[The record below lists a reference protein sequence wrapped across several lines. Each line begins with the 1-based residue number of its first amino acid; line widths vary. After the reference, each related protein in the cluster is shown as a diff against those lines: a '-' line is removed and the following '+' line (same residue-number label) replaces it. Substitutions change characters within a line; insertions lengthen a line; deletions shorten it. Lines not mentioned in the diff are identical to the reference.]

1 MIALYYEVL
10 FSISFLLTVIYVM
23 IWRKHFDLNIT
34 VIFILVPIVN
44 LGYYLYANSADKY
57 AAMNA
62 YKIIYIGSCF
72 LPFFVTMCVL
82 NLCEIEVP
90 RPIRFFAFLINT
102 TLYIFVLT
110 VGKTPYFLKSIA
122 VYHNVFGTEI
132 KKEYGPVHT
141 AFYVVVILY
150 VIIEIVAIIY
160 SGIRKNQISNTILR
174 RLFIPVAVTL
184 IGYIGNKALGTKVEV
199 VPFTYVFA
207 QVMYIIIARR
217 MSLYKV
223 SDMVVDS
230 MVQTGET
237 GFISVD
243 FQHHYLGSNETAKE
257 ILPGLR
263 DLDIDQDITKVPWM
277 ENTVGHWIHHFEKDQ
292 TRKHLYVKKDKIE
305 KVYKTGTDK
314 LDSVS
319 GIEESDFTY
328 IVKTQYLYEGS
339 KKIGYQI
346 FLNDDTQNQKYV
358 ALLDRYK
365 TELEAEVEK
374 KTQHI
379 VEMHDNLIM
388 SMATMV
394 ESRDN
399 STGGHIKRTSECV
412 RILIGE
418 MKADSDSPFADRLT
432 DEFCADIIKAA
443 PMHDLGKVAVDDNI
457 LRKPGRFTDE
467 EFEVMKTHAAEGAR
481 IVHEILKDTDDESF
495 KIVAE
500 NVAHYHHERMD
511 GSGYPE
517 HLKGDKIPLEARI
530 MAIADVYD
538 ALVSKRV
545 YKDSISFEKADAIM
559 LESMGMH
566 FDKRLEKYYISARPK
581 LEAYYSSL
589 PDQSILL
596 GKEDKE
602 TN

>member
-1 MIALYYEVL
+1 MVALYYEVI
-10 FSISFLLTVIYVM
+10 FGISFLLTVIYVM
-23 IWRKHFDLNIT
+23 IWQKHFDLNIT

-90 RPIRFFAFLINT
+90 RPLRFFAFLINT
-102 TLYIFVLT
+102 TLYVFVLT
-110 VGKTPYFLKSIA
+110 VGKAPYFLKSLT
-122 VYHNVFGTEI
+122 VHHNVFGTEI

-141 AFYVVVILY
+141 AFLVVIIFY
-150 VIIEIVAIIY
+150 VAIEIVAIVY
-160 SGIRKNQISNTILR
+160 SGIRKSQISNTILR
-174 RLFIPVAVTL
+174 RLFFPVIVTL
-184 IGYIGNKALGTKVEV
+184 FGYLGNKLIGTKIEV

-207 QVMYIIIARR
+207 QIMYISITRR

-243 FQHHYLGSNETAKE
+243 FDHHYLGSNETARE
-257 ILPGLR
+257 ILPGLV
-263 DLDIDQDITKVPWM
+263 DLSIDQDITRVPWM
-277 ENTVGHWIHHFEKDQ
+277 ENTVGHWIHHFEEDETK
-292 TRKHLYVKKDKIE
+292 THLYVKKDKIE
-305 KVYKTGTDK
+305 KVYKTGQEK
-314 LDSVS
+314 LDNVS
-319 GIEESDFTY
+319 GVEESDYTY
-328 IVKTQYLYEGS
+328 IVRTQYLYEGNR
-339 KKIGYQI
+339 KIGYQI
-346 FLNDDTQNQKYV
+346 FLTDDTKNQKYV
-358 ALLDRYK
+358 ALLDKYK
-365 TELEAEVEK
+365 TELEAEVK
-374 KTQHI
+374 QKTQHI
-379 VEMHDNLIM
+379 VEMHDNLIL

-412 RILIGE
+412 RIIIGE
-418 MKADSDSPFADRLT
+418 MRADAESPFADRLT
-432 DEFCADIIKAA
+432 DEFCEDIIKAA
-443 PMHDLGKVAVDDNI
+443 PMHDLGKVAVDDKI

-467 EFEVMKTHAAEGAR
+467 EYEIMKTHAAEGAR
-481 IVHEILKDTDDESF
+481 IVHEILKDTDNESF

-517 HLKGDKIPLEARI
+517 HLEGDKIPLEARI

-545 YKDSISFEKADAIM
+545 YKESMSFEQADKIM
-559 LESMGMH
+559 MESMGKH
-566 FDKRLEKYYISARPK
+566 FDKQLEKYYISARPK
-581 LEAYYSSL
+581 LEAYYTSL
-589 PDQSILL
+589 GEQ
-596 GKEDKE
+596 
-602 TN
+602 TNAE

>member
-1 MIALYYEVL
+1 MVALYYEAI
-10 FSISFLLTVIYVM
+10 FGISFLLTVIYVM

-90 RPIRFFAFLINT
+90 RPLRFFAFLINT
-102 TLYIFVLT
+102 TLYVFVLT
-110 VGKTPYFLKSIA
+110 VGKTPYFLKSLT
-122 VYHNVFGTEI
+122 VHHNVFGTEI

-141 AFYVVVILY
+141 AFLVVIILY
-150 VIIEIVAIIY
+150 VAIEIVAIVY
-160 SGIRKNQISNTILR
+160 SSIRKSQISNTILR
-174 RLFIPVAVTL
+174 RLFFPVIVTL
-184 IGYIGNKALGTKVEV
+184 LGYLGNKLIGTKIEV
-199 VPFTYVFA
+199 VPFTYIFA
-207 QVMYIIIARR
+207 QIMYISIARR

-237 GFISVD
+237 GFISID
-243 FQHHYLGSNETAKE
+243 FDHHYLGSNETARE
-257 ILPGLR
+257 ILPGLV
-263 DLDIDQDITKVPWM
+263 DLSIDQDITRVPWM
-277 ENTVGHWIHHFEKDQ
+277 ENTVGHWIHHFEEDETK
-292 TRKHLYVKKDKIE
+292 THLYVKKDKIE
-305 KVYKTGTDK
+305 KVYKTGQEK
-314 LDSVS
+314 LDDVS
-319 GIEESDFTY
+319 GVEESDYTY
-328 IVKTQYLYEGS
+328 IVRTQYLYEGNR
-339 KKIGYQI
+339 KIGYQI
-346 FLNDDTQNQKYV
+346 FLTDDTKNQKYV
-358 ALLDRYK
+358 ALLDKYK
-365 TELEAEVEK
+365 TELEAEVK
-374 KTQHI
+374 QKTQHI
-379 VEMHDNLIM
+379 VEMHDNLIL

-412 RILIGE
+412 RIIIGE
-418 MKADSDSPFADRLT
+418 MRADAESPFADRLT
-432 DEFCADIIKAA
+432 DEFCEDIIKAA
-443 PMHDLGKVAVDDNI
+443 PMHDLGKVAVDDKI

-467 EFEVMKTHAAEGAR
+467 EYEIMKTHAAEGTR
-481 IVHEILKDTDDESF
+481 IVHEILKDTDNESF

-517 HLKGDKIPLEARI
+517 HLEGDKIPLEARI

-545 YKDSISFEKADAIM
+545 YKESMSFEQADKIM
-559 LESMGMH
+559 MESMGKH
-566 FDKRLEKYYISARPK
+566 FDKQLEKYYISARPK
-581 LEAYYSSL
+581 LEAYYTSL
-589 PDQSILL
+589 GEQS
-596 GKEDKE
+596 GTEK
-602 TN
+602 

>member
-1 MIALYYEVL
+1 MVALYYEVI
-10 FSISFLLTVIYVM
+10 FGISFLLTVIYVM

-90 RPIRFFAFLINT
+90 RPLRFFAFLINT
-102 TLYIFVLT
+102 TLYVFVLT
-110 VGKTPYFLKSIA
+110 VGKTPYFLKSLT

-141 AFYVVVILY
+141 AFLVVIILY
-150 VIIEIVAIIY
+150 VAIEIVAIVY
-160 SGIRKNQISNTILR
+160 SSIRKSQISNTILR
-174 RLFIPVAVTL
+174 RLFFPVIVTL
-184 IGYIGNKALGTKVEV
+184 LGYLGNKLIGTKIEV
-199 VPFTYVFA
+199 VPFTYIFA
-207 QVMYIIIARR
+207 QIMYISIARR

-237 GFISVD
+237 GFISID
-243 FQHHYLGSNETAKE
+243 FDHHYLGSNETARE
-257 ILPGLR
+257 ILPGLV
-263 DLDIDQDITKVPWM
+263 DLSIDQDITRVPWM
-277 ENTVGHWIHHFEKDQ
+277 ENTVGHWIHHFEEDETK
-292 TRKHLYVKKDKIE
+292 THLYVKKDKIE
-305 KVYKTGTDK
+305 KVYKTGQEK
-314 LDSVS
+314 LDNIS
-319 GIEESDFTY
+319 GVEESDYTY
-328 IVKTQYLYEGS
+328 IVRTQYLYEGNRR
-339 KKIGYQI
+339 IGYQI
-346 FLNDDTQNQKYV
+346 FLTDDTKNQKYV
-358 ALLDRYK
+358 ALLDKYK
-365 TELEAEVEK
+365 TELEAEVK
-374 KTQHI
+374 QKTQHI
-379 VEMHDNLIM
+379 VEMHDNLIL

-399 STGGHIKRTSECV
+399 STGGHIRRTSECV
-412 RILIGE
+412 RIIIGE
-418 MKADSDSPFADRLT
+418 MRADAESPFADRLT
-432 DEFCADIIKAA
+432 DEFCEDIIKAA
-443 PMHDLGKVAVDDNI
+443 PMHDLGKVAVDDKI

-467 EFEVMKTHAAEGAR
+467 EYEIMKTHAAEGAR
-481 IVHEILKDTDDESF
+481 IVHEILKDTDNESF

-517 HLKGDKIPLEARI
+517 HLEGDKIPLEARI

-545 YKDSISFEKADAIM
+545 YKESMSFEQADKIM
-559 LESMGMH
+559 MESMGKH
-566 FDKRLEKYYISARPK
+566 FDKQLEKYYISARPK
-581 LEAYYSSL
+581 LEAYYTSL
-589 PDQSILL
+589 GEQTSA
-596 GKEDKE
+596 KEA

>member
-1 MIALYYEVL
+1 MVALYYEVI
-10 FSISFLLTVIYVM
+10 FGISFLLTVIYVM
-23 IWRKHFDLNIT
+23 IWRKHFDLNLT

-90 RPIRFFAFLINT
+90 RPLRFFAFLINT
-102 TLYIFVLT
+102 TLYVFVLT
-110 VGKTPYFLKSIA
+110 VGKKPYFLKSLT
-122 VYHNVFGTEI
+122 VHHNVFGTEV

-141 AFYVVVILY
+141 AFLVVIIFY
-150 VIIEIVAIIY
+150 VAIEIVAIVY
-160 SGIRKNQISNTILR
+160 SGIRKSQISNTILR
-174 RLFIPVAVTL
+174 RLFFPVIVTL
-184 IGYIGNKALGTKVEV
+184 FGYLGNKLIGTKIEV

-207 QVMYIIIARR
+207 QIMYISIARR

-237 GFISVD
+237 GFISID
-243 FQHHYLGSNETAKE
+243 FDHHYLGSNETARE
-257 ILPGLR
+257 ILPGLV
-263 DLDIDQDITKVPWM
+263 DLSIDQDITRVPWM
-277 ENTVGHWIHHFEKDQ
+277 ENTVGHWIHHFEEDETKS
-292 TRKHLYVKKDKIE
+292 HLYVKKDKIE
-305 KVYKTGTDK
+305 KVYKTGKEK
-314 LDSVS
+314 LDNVS
-319 GIEESDFTY
+319 GVEESDYTY
-328 IVKTQYLYEGS
+328 IVRTQYLYEGNR
-339 KKIGYQI
+339 KIGYQI
-346 FLNDDTQNQKYV
+346 FLTDDTKNQKYV
-358 ALLDRYK
+358 ALLDKYK
-365 TELEAEVEK
+365 TELEAEVK
-374 KTQHI
+374 QKTQHI
-379 VEMHDNLIM
+379 VEMHDNLIL

-412 RILIGE
+412 RIIIGE
-418 MKADSDSPFADRLT
+418 MRADAESPFADRLT
-432 DEFCADIIKAA
+432 DEFCEDIIKAA
-443 PMHDLGKVAVDDNI
+443 PMHDLGKVAVDDKI

-467 EFEVMKTHAAEGAR
+467 EYEIMKTHAAEGAR
-481 IVHEILKDTDDESF
+481 IVHEILKDTDNESF

-517 HLKGDKIPLEARI
+517 HLEGDKIPLEARI

-545 YKDSISFEKADAIM
+545 YKESMSFEQADKIM
-559 LESMGMH
+559 MESMGKH
-566 FDKRLEKYYISARPK
+566 FDKQLEKYYISARPK
-581 LEAYYSSL
+581 LEAYYTSL
-589 PDQSILL
+589 GEQ
-596 GKEDKE
+596 
-602 TN
+602 TNAE

>member
-1 MIALYYEVL
+1 MVALYYEVI
-10 FSISFLLTVIYVM
+10 FGISFLLTVIYVM
-23 IWRKHFDLNIT
+23 IWQKHFDLNLT

-90 RPIRFFAFLINT
+90 RPLRFFAFLINT
-102 TLYIFVLT
+102 TLYLFVLT
-110 VGKTPYFLKSIA
+110 VGKTPYFLKSLT
-122 VYHNVFGTEI
+122 VHHNVFGTEV

-141 AFYVVVILY
+141 AFLVVIILY
-150 VIIEIVAIIY
+150 VAIEIVAIVY
-160 SGIRKNQISNTILR
+160 SGIRKSQISNTILR
-174 RLFIPVAVTL
+174 RLFFPVIVTL
-184 IGYIGNKALGTKVEV
+184 FGYLGNKLIGTKIEV

-207 QVMYIIIARR
+207 QIMYISIARR

-237 GFISVD
+237 GFISID
-243 FQHHYLGSNETAKE
+243 FDHHYLGSNETARE
-257 ILPGLR
+257 ILPGLV
-263 DLDIDQDITKVPWM
+263 DLSIDQDITRVPWM
-277 ENTVGHWIHHFEKDQ
+277 ENTVGHWIHHFEEDETKS
-292 TRKHLYVKKDKIE
+292 HLYVKKDKIE
-305 KVYKTGTDK
+305 KVYKTGKEK
-314 LDSVS
+314 LDNVS
-319 GIEESDFTY
+319 GVEESDYTY
-328 IVKTQYLYEGS
+328 IVRTQYLYEGNR
-339 KKIGYQI
+339 KIGYQI
-346 FLNDDTQNQKYV
+346 FLTDDTKNQKYV
-358 ALLDRYK
+358 ALLDKYK
-365 TELEAEVEK
+365 TELEAEVK
-374 KTQHI
+374 QKTQHI
-379 VEMHDNLIM
+379 VEMHDNLIL

-412 RILIGE
+412 RIIIGE
-418 MKADSDSPFADRLT
+418 MRADAEAPFADRLT
-432 DEFCADIIKAA
+432 DEFCEDIIKAA
-443 PMHDLGKVAVDDNI
+443 PMHDLGKVAVDDKI

-467 EFEVMKTHAAEGAR
+467 EYEIMKTHAAEGAR
-481 IVHEILKDTDDESF
+481 IVHEILKDTDNESF

-517 HLKGDKIPLEARI
+517 HLEGDKIPLEARI

-545 YKDSISFEKADAIM
+545 YKESMSFEQADKIM
-559 LESMGMH
+559 MESMGKH
-566 FDKRLEKYYISARPK
+566 FDKQLEKYYISARPK
-581 LEAYYSSL
+581 LEAYYTSL
-589 PDQSILL
+589 GEQ
-596 GKEDKE
+596 
-602 TN
+602 TNAE

>member
-1 MIALYYEVL
+1 MVALYYEVI
-10 FSISFLLTVIYVM
+10 FGISFLLTVIYVM
-23 IWRKHFDLNIT
+23 IWRKHFDLNLT

-72 LPFFVTMCVL
+72 LPFFVTMSVL

-90 RPIRFFAFLINT
+90 RPLRFFAFLINT
-102 TLYIFVLT
+102 TLYVFVLT
-110 VGKTPYFLKSIA
+110 VGKTPYFLKSLT
-122 VYHNVFGTEI
+122 VHHNVFGTDV

-141 AFYVVVILY
+141 AFLVVIILY
-150 VIIEIVAIIY
+150 VAIEIVAIVY
-160 SGIRKNQISNTILR
+160 SGIRKSQISNTILR
-174 RLFIPVAVTL
+174 RLFFPVIVTL
-184 IGYIGNKALGTKVEV
+184 FGYLGNKLIGTKIEV

-207 QVMYIIIARR
+207 QIMYISIARR

-243 FQHHYLGSNETAKE
+243 FDHHYLGSNETARE
-257 ILPGLR
+257 ILPGLV
-263 DLDIDQDITKVPWM
+263 DLSIDQDITRVPWM
-277 ENTVGHWIHHFEKDQ
+277 ENTVGHWIHHFEEDETK
-292 TRKHLYVKKDKIE
+292 THLYVKKDKIE
-305 KVYKTGTDK
+305 KVYKTGQEN
-314 LDSVS
+314 LDNVS
-319 GIEESDFTY
+319 GIEESDYTY
-328 IVKTQYLYEGS
+328 IVRTQYLYEGNR
-339 KKIGYQI
+339 KIGYQI
-346 FLNDDTQNQKYV
+346 FLTDDTKNQKYV
-358 ALLDRYK
+358 ALLDKYK
-365 TELEAEVEK
+365 TELEAEVK
-374 KTQHI
+374 QKTQHI
-379 VEMHDNLIM
+379 VEMHDNLIL

-412 RILIGE
+412 RIIIGE
-418 MKADSDSPFADRLT
+418 MRADAESPFADRLT
-432 DEFCADIIKAA
+432 DEFCEDIIKAA
-443 PMHDLGKVAVDDNI
+443 PMHDLGKVAVDDKI

-467 EFEVMKTHAAEGAR
+467 EYEIMKTHAAEGAR
-481 IVHEILKDTDDESF
+481 IVHEILKDTDNESF

-517 HLKGDKIPLEARI
+517 HLEGDKIPLEARI

-545 YKDSISFEKADAIM
+545 YKESMSFEQADKIM
-559 LESMGMH
+559 MESMGKH
-566 FDKRLEKYYISARPK
+566 FDKQLEKYYISARPK
-581 LEAYYSSL
+581 LEAYYTSL
-589 PDQSILL
+589 GEQ
-596 GKEDKE
+596 
-602 TN
+602 TNAE

>member
-1 MIALYYEVL
+1 MVALYYEVI
-10 FSISFLLTVIYVM
+10 FGISFLLTVIYVM
-23 IWRKHFDLNIT
+23 IWRKHFDLNLT

-90 RPIRFFAFLINT
+90 RPLRFFAFLINT
-102 TLYIFVLT
+102 TLYVFVLT
-110 VGKTPYFLKSIA
+110 VGKTPYFLKSLT
-122 VYHNVFGTEI
+122 VHHNVFGTEV

-141 AFYVVVILY
+141 AFLVVIFFY
-150 VIIEIVAIIY
+150 VAIEIVAIVY
-160 SGIRKNQISNTILR
+160 SGIRKSQISNTILR
-174 RLFIPVAVTL
+174 RLFFPVIVTL
-184 IGYIGNKALGTKVEV
+184 FGYLGNKLIGTKIEV

-207 QVMYIIIARR
+207 QIMYISIARR

-243 FQHHYLGSNETAKE
+243 FDHHYLGSNETARE
-257 ILPGLR
+257 ILPGLV
-263 DLDIDQDITKVPWM
+263 DLSIDQDITRVPWM
-277 ENTVGHWIHHFEKDQ
+277 ENTVGHWIHHFEEDETKS
-292 TRKHLYVKKDKIE
+292 HLYVKKDKIE
-305 KVYKTGTDK
+305 KVYKTGKEK
-314 LDSVS
+314 LDNVS
-319 GIEESDFTY
+319 GVEESDYTY
-328 IVKTQYLYEGS
+328 IVRTQYLYEGNR
-339 KKIGYQI
+339 KIGYQI
-346 FLNDDTQNQKYV
+346 FLTDDTKNQKYI
-358 ALLDRYK
+358 ALQDKYK
-365 TELEAEVEK
+365 TELEAEVK
-374 KTQHI
+374 QKTQHI
-379 VEMHDNLIM
+379 VEMHDNLIL

-412 RILIGE
+412 RIIIGE
-418 MKADSDSPFADRLT
+418 MRADAESPFADRLT
-432 DEFCADIIKAA
+432 DEFCEDIIKAA
-443 PMHDLGKVAVDDNI
+443 PMHDLGKVAVDDKI

-467 EFEVMKTHAAEGAR
+467 EYEIMKTHAAEGAR
-481 IVHEILKDTDDESF
+481 IVHEILKDTDNESF

-517 HLKGDKIPLEARI
+517 HLEGDKIPLEARI

-545 YKDSISFEKADAIM
+545 YKESMSFEQADKIM
-559 LESMGMH
+559 MESMGKH
-566 FDKRLEKYYISARPK
+566 FDKQLEKYYISARPK
-581 LEAYYSSL
+581 LEAYYTSL
-589 PDQSILL
+589 GEQ
-596 GKEDKE
+596 
-602 TN
+602 TNAE

>member
-1 MIALYYEVL
+1 MVALYYEVI
-10 FSISFLLTVIYVM
+10 FGISFLLTVIYVM
-23 IWRKHFDLNIT
+23 IWRKHFDLNLT

-90 RPIRFFAFLINT
+90 RPLRFFAFLINT
-102 TLYIFVLT
+102 TLYVFVLT
-110 VGKTPYFLKSIA
+110 VGKTPYFLKSLT
-122 VYHNVFGTEI
+122 VHHNVFGTEV

-141 AFYVVVILY
+141 AFLVVIFFY
-150 VIIEIVAIIY
+150 VAIEIVAIVY
-160 SGIRKNQISNTILR
+160 SGIRKSQISNTILR
-174 RLFIPVAVTL
+174 RLFFPVIVSL
-184 IGYIGNKALGTKVEV
+184 FGYIGNKLIGTKIEV

-207 QVMYIIIARR
+207 QIMYISIARR

-243 FQHHYLGSNETAKE
+243 FDHHYLGSNETARE
-257 ILPGLR
+257 ILPGLV
-263 DLDIDQDITKVPWM
+263 DLSIDQDITRVPWM
-277 ENTVGHWIHHFEKDQ
+277 ENTVGHWIHHFEEDETKS
-292 TRKHLYVKKDKIE
+292 HLYVKKDKIE
-305 KVYKTGTDK
+305 KVYKTGKEK
-314 LDSVS
+314 LDNVS
-319 GIEESDFTY
+319 GVEESDYTY
-328 IVKTQYLYEGS
+328 IVRTQYLYEGNR
-339 KKIGYQI
+339 KIGYQI
-346 FLNDDTQNQKYV
+346 FLTDDTKNQKYI
-358 ALLDRYK
+358 ALQDKYK
-365 TELEAEVEK
+365 TELEAEVK
-374 KTQHI
+374 QKTQHI
-379 VEMHDNLIM
+379 VEMHDNLIL

-412 RILIGE
+412 RIIIGE
-418 MKADSDSPFADRLT
+418 MRADAESPFADRLT
-432 DEFCADIIKAA
+432 DEFCEDIIKAA
-443 PMHDLGKVAVDDNI
+443 PMHDLGKVAVDDKI

-467 EFEVMKTHAAEGAR
+467 EYEIMKTHAAEGAR
-481 IVHEILKDTDDESF
+481 IVHEILKDTDNESF

-517 HLKGDKIPLEARI
+517 HLEGDKIPLEARI

-545 YKDSISFEKADAIM
+545 YKESMSFEQADKIM
-559 LESMGMH
+559 MESMGKH
-566 FDKRLEKYYISARPK
+566 FDKQLEKYYISARPK
-581 LEAYYSSL
+581 LEAYYTSL
-589 PDQSILL
+589 GEQ
-596 GKEDKE
+596 
-602 TN
+602 TNAE

>member
-1 MIALYYEVL
+1 MVALYYEVI
-10 FSISFLLTVIYVM
+10 FGISFLLTVIYVM
-23 IWRKHFDLNIT
+23 IWRKHFDLNLT

-90 RPIRFFAFLINT
+90 RPLRFFAFLINT
-102 TLYIFVLT
+102 TLYVFVLT
-110 VGKTPYFLKSIA
+110 VGKTPYFLKSLT
-122 VYHNVFGTEI
+122 VHHNVFGTEV

-141 AFYVVVILY
+141 AFLVVIILY
-150 VIIEIVAIIY
+150 LAIEIVAIVY
-160 SGIRKNQISNTILR
+160 SGIRKSQISNTILR
-174 RLFIPVAVTL
+174 RLFFPVIVTL
-184 IGYIGNKALGTKVEV
+184 FGYLGNKFIGTKIEV

-207 QVMYIIIARR
+207 QIMYISIARR

-243 FQHHYLGSNETAKE
+243 FDHHYLGSNETAHE
-257 ILPGLR
+257 ILPGLV
-263 DLDIDQDITKVPWM
+263 DLSIDQDITRVPWM
-277 ENTVGHWIHHFEKDQ
+277 ENTVGHWIHHFEEDETK
-292 TRKHLYVKKDKIE
+292 THLYVKKDKIE
-305 KVYKTGTDK
+305 KVYKTGQEK
-314 LDSVS
+314 LDNVS
-319 GIEESDFTY
+319 GVEESDYTY
-328 IVKTQYLYEGS
+328 IVRTQYLYEGNR
-339 KKIGYQI
+339 KIGYQI
-346 FLNDDTQNQKYV
+346 FLTDDTKNQKYV
-358 ALLDRYK
+358 ALLDKYK
-365 TELEAEVEK
+365 TELEAEVK
-374 KTQHI
+374 QKTQHI
-379 VEMHDNLIM
+379 VEMHDNLIL

-412 RILIGE
+412 RIIIGE
-418 MKADSDSPFADRLT
+418 MRADAESPFADRLT
-432 DEFCADIIKAA
+432 DEFCEDIIKAA
-443 PMHDLGKVAVDDNI
+443 PMHDLGKVAVDDKI

-467 EFEVMKTHAAEGAR
+467 EYEIMKTHAAEGAR
-481 IVHEILKDTDDESF
+481 IVHEILKDTDNESF

-517 HLKGDKIPLEARI
+517 HLEGDKIPLEARI

-545 YKDSISFEKADAIM
+545 YKESMSFEQADKIM
-559 LESMGMH
+559 MESMGKH
-566 FDKRLEKYYISARPK
+566 FDKQLEKYYISARPK
-581 LEAYYSSL
+581 LEAYYTSL
-589 PDQSILL
+589 GEQ
-596 GKEDKE
+596 
-602 TN
+602 TNAE

>member
-1 MIALYYEVL
+1 MVALYYEVI
-10 FSISFLLTVIYVM
+10 FGISFLLTVIYVM
-23 IWRKHFDLNIT
+23 IWRKHFDLNLT

-72 LPFFVTMCVL
+72 LPFFVTMSVL

-90 RPIRFFAFLINT
+90 RPLRFFAFLINT
-102 TLYIFVLT
+102 TLYVFVLT
-110 VGKTPYFLKSIA
+110 VGKTPYFLKSLT
-122 VYHNVFGTEI
+122 VHHNIFGTEV

-141 AFYVVVILY
+141 AFLVVIILY
-150 VIIEIVAIIY
+150 VAIEIVAIVY
-160 SGIRKNQISNTILR
+160 SGIRKSQISNTILR
-174 RLFIPVAVTL
+174 RLFFPVIVTL
-184 IGYIGNKALGTKVEV
+184 FGYLGNKLIGTKIEV

-207 QVMYIIIARR
+207 QIMYISIARR

-243 FQHHYLGSNETAKE
+243 FDHHYPGSNETAHE
-257 ILPGLR
+257 ILPGLV
-263 DLDIDQDITKVPWM
+263 DLSIDQDITRVPWM
-277 ENTVGHWIHHFEKDQ
+277 ENTVGHWIHHFEEDETK
-292 TRKHLYVKKDKIE
+292 THLYVKKDKIE
-305 KVYKTGTDK
+305 KVYKTGQEK
-314 LDSVS
+314 LDNVS
-319 GIEESDFTY
+319 GVEESDYTY
-328 IVKTQYLYEGS
+328 IVRTQYLYEGNR
-339 KKIGYQI
+339 KIGYQI
-346 FLNDDTQNQKYV
+346 FLTDDTKNQKYV
-358 ALLDRYK
+358 ALLDKYK
-365 TELEAEVEK
+365 TELEAEVK
-374 KTQHI
+374 QKTQHI
-379 VEMHDNLIM
+379 VEMHDNLIL

-412 RILIGE
+412 RIIIGE
-418 MKADSDSPFADRLT
+418 MRADAESPFADRLT
-432 DEFCADIIKAA
+432 DEFCEDIIKAA
-443 PMHDLGKVAVDDNI
+443 PMHDLGKVAVDDKI

-467 EFEVMKTHAAEGAR
+467 EYEIMKTHAAEGAR
-481 IVHEILKDTDDESF
+481 IVHEILKDTDNESF
-495 KIVAE
+495 KLVAE

-517 HLKGDKIPLEARI
+517 HLEGDKIPLEARI

-545 YKDSISFEKADAIM
+545 YKESMSFEQADKIM
-559 LESMGMH
+559 MESMGKH
-566 FDKRLEKYYISARPK
+566 FDKQLEKYYISARPK
-581 LEAYYSSL
+581 LEAYYTSL
-589 PDQSILL
+589 GEQ
-596 GKEDKE
+596 
-602 TN
+602 TNAE

>member
-1 MIALYYEVL
+1 MVALYYEVI
-10 FSISFLLTVIYVM
+10 FGISFLLTVIYVM
-23 IWRKHFDLNIT
+23 IWRKHFDLNLT

-72 LPFFVTMCVL
+72 LPFFVTMSVL

-90 RPIRFFAFLINT
+90 RPLRFFAFLINT
-102 TLYIFVLT
+102 TLYVFVLT
-110 VGKTPYFLKSIA
+110 VGKTPYFLKSLT
-122 VYHNVFGTEI
+122 VHHNVFGIEV

-141 AFYVVVILY
+141 AFLVVIILY
-150 VIIEIVAIIY
+150 VAIEIVAIVY
-160 SGIRKNQISNTILR
+160 SGIRKSQISNTILR
-174 RLFIPVAVTL
+174 RLFFPVIVTL
-184 IGYIGNKALGTKVEV
+184 FGYLGNKLIGTKIEV

-207 QVMYIIIARR
+207 QIMYISIARR

-243 FQHHYLGSNETAKE
+243 FDHHYLGSNETAHE
-257 ILPGLR
+257 ILPGLV
-263 DLDIDQDITKVPWM
+263 DLSIDQDITRVPWM
-277 ENTVGHWIHHFEKDQ
+277 ENTVGHWIHHFEEDETK
-292 TRKHLYVKKDKIE
+292 THLYVKKDKIE
-305 KVYKTGTDK
+305 KVYKTGQEK
-314 LDSVS
+314 LDNVS
-319 GIEESDFTY
+319 GVEESDYTY
-328 IVKTQYLYEGS
+328 IVRTQYLYEGNR
-339 KKIGYQI
+339 KIGYQI
-346 FLNDDTQNQKYV
+346 FLTDDTKNQKYV
-358 ALLDRYK
+358 ALLDKYK
-365 TELEAEVEK
+365 TELEAEVK
-374 KTQHI
+374 QKTQHI
-379 VEMHDNLIM
+379 VEMHDNLIL

-412 RILIGE
+412 RIIIGE
-418 MKADSDSPFADRLT
+418 MRADAESPFADRLT
-432 DEFCADIIKAA
+432 DEFCEDIIKAA
-443 PMHDLGKVAVDDNI
+443 PMHDLGKVAVDDKI

-467 EFEVMKTHAAEGAR
+467 EYEIMKTHAAEGAR
-481 IVHEILKDTDDESF
+481 IVHEILKDTDNESF

-517 HLKGDKIPLEARI
+517 HLEGDKIPLEARI

-545 YKDSISFEKADAIM
+545 YKESMSFEQADKIM
-559 LESMGMH
+559 MESMGKH
-566 FDKRLEKYYISARPK
+566 FDKQLEKYYISARPK
-581 LEAYYSSL
+581 LEAYYTSL
-589 PDQSILL
+589 GEQ
-596 GKEDKE
+596 
-602 TN
+602 TNAE

>member
-1 MIALYYEVL
+1 MVALYYEVI
-10 FSISFLLTVIYVM
+10 FGISFLLTVIYVM
-23 IWRKHFDLNIT
+23 IWRKHFDLNLT

-90 RPIRFFAFLINT
+90 RPLRFFAFLINT
-102 TLYIFVLT
+102 TLYVFVLT
-110 VGKTPYFLKSIA
+110 VGKTPYFLKSLT
-122 VYHNVFGTEI
+122 VHHNIFGTEV

-141 AFYVVVILY
+141 AFLVVIILY
-150 VIIEIVAIIY
+150 LAIEIVAIVY
-160 SGIRKNQISNTILR
+160 SGIRKSQISNTILR
-174 RLFIPVAVTL
+174 RLFFPVIVTL
-184 IGYIGNKALGTKVEV
+184 FGYLGNKLIGTKIEV

-207 QVMYIIIARR
+207 QIMYISIARR

-243 FQHHYLGSNETAKE
+243 FDHHYLGSNETAHE
-257 ILPGLR
+257 ILPGLV
-263 DLDIDQDITKVPWM
+263 DLSIDQDITRVPWM
-277 ENTVGHWIHHFEKDQ
+277 ENTVGHWIHHFEEDETK
-292 TRKHLYVKKDKIE
+292 THLYVKKDKIE
-305 KVYKTGTDK
+305 KVYKTGQEK
-314 LDSVS
+314 LDNVS
-319 GIEESDFTY
+319 GVEESDYTY
-328 IVKTQYLYEGS
+328 IVRTQYLYEGNR
-339 KKIGYQI
+339 KIGYQI
-346 FLNDDTQNQKYV
+346 FLTDDTKNQKYV
-358 ALLDRYK
+358 ALLDKYK
-365 TELEAEVEK
+365 TELEAEVK
-374 KTQHI
+374 QKTQHI
-379 VEMHDNLIM
+379 VEMHDNLIL

-412 RILIGE
+412 RIIIGE
-418 MKADSDSPFADRLT
+418 MRADAESPFADRLT
-432 DEFCADIIKAA
+432 DEFCEDIIKAA
-443 PMHDLGKVAVDDNI
+443 PMHDLGKVAVDDKI

-467 EFEVMKTHAAEGAR
+467 EYEIMKTHAAEGAR
-481 IVHEILKDTDDESF
+481 IVHEILKDTDNESF

-517 HLKGDKIPLEARI
+517 HLEGDKIPLEARI

-545 YKDSISFEKADAIM
+545 YKESMSFEQADKIM
-559 LESMGMH
+559 MESMGKH
-566 FDKRLEKYYISARPK
+566 FDKQLEKYYISARPK
-581 LEAYYSSL
+581 LEAYYTSL
-589 PDQSILL
+589 GEQ
-596 GKEDKE
+596 
-602 TN
+602 TNAE

>member
-1 MIALYYEVL
+1 LVALYYEVI
-10 FSISFLLTVIYVM
+10 FGISFLLTVIYVM
-23 IWRKHFDLNIT
+23 IWRKHFDLNLT

-72 LPFFVTMCVL
+72 MPFFVTMCVL

-90 RPIRFFAFLINT
+90 RPLRFFAFLINT
-102 TLYIFVLT
+102 TLYVFVLT
-110 VGKTPYFLKSIA
+110 VGKTSYFLKSLT
-122 VYHNVFGTEI
+122 VHHNVFGTEV

-141 AFYVVVILY
+141 AFLVVIIFY
-150 VIIEIVAIIY
+150 VAIEIVAIVY
-160 SGIRKNQISNTILR
+160 SGIRKSQISNTILR
-174 RLFIPVAVTL
+174 RLFFPVIVTL
-184 IGYIGNKALGTKVEV
+184 FGYLGNKLIGTKIEV

-207 QVMYIIIARR
+207 QIMYISIARR

-243 FQHHYLGSNETAKE
+243 FDHHYLGSNETAHE
-257 ILPGLR
+257 ILPGLV
-263 DLDIDQDITKVPWM
+263 DLSIDQDITRVPWM
-277 ENTVGHWIHHFEKDQ
+277 ENTVGHWIHHFEEDETKS
-292 TRKHLYVKKDKIE
+292 HLYVKKDKIE
-305 KVYKTGTDK
+305 KVYKTGKEK
-314 LDSVS
+314 LDNVS
-319 GIEESDFTY
+319 GVEESDYTY
-328 IVKTQYLYEGS
+328 IVRTQYLYEGNR
-339 KKIGYQI
+339 KIGYQI
-346 FLNDDTQNQKYV
+346 FLTDDTKNQKYV
-358 ALLDRYK
+358 ALLDKYK
-365 TELEAEVEK
+365 TELEAEVK
-374 KTQHI
+374 QKTQHI
-379 VEMHDNLIM
+379 VEMHDNLIL

-412 RILIGE
+412 RIIIGE
-418 MKADSDSPFADRLT
+418 MRADAESPFADRLT
-432 DEFCADIIKAA
+432 DEFCEDIIKAA
-443 PMHDLGKVAVDDNI
+443 PMHDLGKVAVDDKI

-467 EFEVMKTHAAEGAR
+467 EYEIMKTHAAEGAR
-481 IVHEILKDTDDESF
+481 IVHEILKDTDNESF

-517 HLKGDKIPLEARI
+517 HLEGDKIPLEARI

-545 YKDSISFEKADAIM
+545 YKESMSFEQADKIM
-559 LESMGMH
+559 MESMGKH
-566 FDKRLEKYYISARPK
+566 FDKQLEKYYISARPK
-581 LEAYYSSL
+581 LEAYYTSL
-589 PDQSILL
+589 GEQ
-596 GKEDKE
+596 
-602 TN
+602 TNAE

>member
-1 MIALYYEVL
+1 MVALYYEVI
-10 FSISFLLTVIYVM
+10 FGISFLLTVIYVM
-23 IWRKHFDLNIT
+23 IWQKHFDLNLT

-90 RPIRFFAFLINT
+90 RPLRFFAFLINT
-102 TLYIFVLT
+102 TLYLFVLT
-110 VGKTPYFLKSIA
+110 VGKTPYFLKSLT
-122 VYHNVFGTEI
+122 VHHNVFGTEV

-141 AFYVVVILY
+141 AFLVVIILY
-150 VIIEIVAIIY
+150 VAIEIVAIVY
-160 SGIRKNQISNTILR
+160 SGIRKSQISNTILR
-174 RLFIPVAVTL
+174 RLFFPVIVTL
-184 IGYIGNKALGTKVEV
+184 FGYLGNKLIGTKIEV

-207 QVMYIIIARR
+207 QIMYISIARR

-237 GFISVD
+237 GFISID
-243 FQHHYLGSNETAKE
+243 FDHHYLGSNETARE
-257 ILPGLR
+257 ILPGLV
-263 DLDIDQDITKVPWM
+263 DLSIDQDITRVPWM
-277 ENTVGHWIHHFEKDQ
+277 ENTVGHWIHHFEEDETKS
-292 TRKHLYVKKDKIE
+292 HLYVKKDKIE
-305 KVYKTGTDK
+305 KVYKTGKEK
-314 LDSVS
+314 LDNVS
-319 GIEESDFTY
+319 GVEESDYTY
-328 IVKTQYLYEGS
+328 IVRTQYLYEGNR
-339 KKIGYQI
+339 KIGYQI
-346 FLNDDTQNQKYV
+346 FLTDDTKNQKYV
-358 ALLDRYK
+358 ALLDKYK
-365 TELEAEVEK
+365 TELEAEVK
-374 KTQHI
+374 QKTQHI
-379 VEMHDNLIM
+379 VEMHDNLIL

-412 RILIGE
+412 RIIIGE
-418 MKADSDSPFADRLT
+418 MRADAEAPFADRLT
-432 DEFCADIIKAA
+432 DEFCEDIIKAA
-443 PMHDLGKVAVDDNI
+443 PMHDLGKVAVDDKI

-467 EFEVMKTHAAEGAR
+467 EYEIMKTHAAEGAR
-481 IVHEILKDTDDESF
+481 IVHEILKDTDNESF
-495 KIVAE
+495 KMVAE

-517 HLKGDKIPLEARI
+517 HLEGDKIPLEARI

-545 YKDSISFEKADAIM
+545 YKESMSFEQADKIM
-559 LESMGMH
+559 MESMGKH
-566 FDKRLEKYYISARPK
+566 FDKQLEKYYISARPK
-581 LEAYYSSL
+581 LEAYYTSL
-589 PDQSILL
+589 GEQ
-596 GKEDKE
+596 
-602 TN
+602 TNAE

>member
-1 MIALYYEVL
+1 MVALYYEVI
-10 FSISFLLTVIYVM
+10 FGISFLLTVIYVM

-90 RPIRFFAFLINT
+90 RPLRFFAFLINT
-102 TLYIFVLT
+102 TLYVFVLT
-110 VGKTPYFLKSIA
+110 VGKTPYFLKSLT
-122 VYHNVFGTEI
+122 VHHNVFGTEI

-141 AFYVVVILY
+141 AFLVVIILY
-150 VIIEIVAIIY
+150 VAIEIVAIVY
-160 SGIRKNQISNTILR
+160 SSIRKSQISNTILR
-174 RLFIPVAVTL
+174 RLFFPVIVTL
-184 IGYIGNKALGTKVEV
+184 LGYLGNKLIGTKIEV
-199 VPFTYVFA
+199 VPFTYIFA
-207 QVMYIIIARR
+207 QIMYISIARR

-237 GFISVD
+237 GFISID
-243 FQHHYLGSNETAKE
+243 FDHHYLGSNETARE
-257 ILPGLR
+257 ILPGLV
-263 DLDIDQDITKVPWM
+263 DLSIDQDITRVPWM
-277 ENTVGHWIHHFEKDQ
+277 ENTVGHWIHHFEEDETK
-292 TRKHLYVKKDKIE
+292 THLYVKKDKIE
-305 KVYKTGTDK
+305 KVYKTGQEK
-314 LDSVS
+314 LDDVT
-319 GIEESDFTY
+319 GVEESDYTY
-328 IVKTQYLYEGS
+328 IVRTQYLYEGNR
-339 KKIGYQI
+339 KIGYQI
-346 FLNDDTQNQKYV
+346 FLTDDTKNQKYV
-358 ALLDRYK
+358 ALLDKYK
-365 TELEAEVEK
+365 TELEAEVK
-374 KTQHI
+374 QKTQHI
-379 VEMHDNLIM
+379 VEMHDNLIL

-412 RILIGE
+412 RIIIGE
-418 MKADSDSPFADRLT
+418 MRADAESPFADRLT
-432 DEFCADIIKAA
+432 DEFCEDIIKAA
-443 PMHDLGKVAVDDNI
+443 PMHDLGKVAVDDKI

-467 EFEVMKTHAAEGAR
+467 EYEIMKTHAAEGAR
-481 IVHEILKDTDDESF
+481 IVHEILKDTDNESF

-517 HLKGDKIPLEARI
+517 HLEGDKIPLEARI

-545 YKDSISFEKADAIM
+545 YKESMSFEQADKIM
-559 LESMGMH
+559 MESMGKH
-566 FDKRLEKYYISARPK
+566 FDKQLEKYYISARPK
-581 LEAYYSSL
+581 LEAYYTSL
-589 PDQSILL
+589 GEQ
-596 GKEDKE
+596 
-602 TN
+602 TNAE

>member
-1 MIALYYEVL
+1 MVALYYEVI
-10 FSISFLLTVIYVM
+10 FGISFLLTVIYVM
-23 IWRKHFDLNIT
+23 IWRKHFDLNLT

-72 LPFFVTMCVL
+72 LPFFVTMSVL

-90 RPIRFFAFLINT
+90 RPLRFFAFLINT
-102 TLYIFVLT
+102 TLYVFVLT
-110 VGKTPYFLKSIA
+110 VGKTPYFLKSLT
-122 VYHNVFGTEI
+122 VHHNVFGTEV

-141 AFYVVVILY
+141 AFLVVIILY
-150 VIIEIVAIIY
+150 VAIEIVAIVY
-160 SGIRKNQISNTILR
+160 SGIRKSQISNTILR
-174 RLFIPVAVTL
+174 RLFFPVIVTL
-184 IGYIGNKALGTKVEV
+184 FGYLGNKLIGTKIEV

-207 QVMYIIIARR
+207 QIMYISIARR

-243 FQHHYLGSNETAKE
+243 FDHHYLGSNETAHE
-257 ILPGLR
+257 ILPGLV
-263 DLDIDQDITKVPWM
+263 DLSIDQDITRVPWM
-277 ENTVGHWIHHFEKDQ
+277 ENTVGHWIHHFEEDETKS
-292 TRKHLYVKKDKIE
+292 HLYVKKDKIE
-305 KVYKTGTDK
+305 KVYKTGQEN
-314 LDSVS
+314 LDNVS
-319 GIEESDFTY
+319 GIEESDYTY
-328 IVKTQYLYEGS
+328 IVRTQYLYEGNR
-339 KKIGYQI
+339 KIGYQI
-346 FLNDDTQNQKYV
+346 FLTDDTKNQKYV
-358 ALLDRYK
+358 ALLDKYK
-365 TELEAEVEK
+365 TELEAEVK
-374 KTQHI
+374 QKTQHI
-379 VEMHDNLIM
+379 VEMHDNLIL

-412 RILIGE
+412 RIIIGE
-418 MKADSDSPFADRLT
+418 MRADAESPFADRLT
-432 DEFCADIIKAA
+432 DEFCEDIIKAA
-443 PMHDLGKVAVDDNI
+443 PMHDLGKVAVDDKI

-467 EFEVMKTHAAEGAR
+467 EYEIMKTHAAEGAR
-481 IVHEILKDTDDESF
+481 IVHEILKDTDNESF

-517 HLKGDKIPLEARI
+517 HLEGDKIPLEARI

-545 YKDSISFEKADAIM
+545 YKESMSFEQADKIM
-559 LESMGMH
+559 MESMGKH
-566 FDKRLEKYYISARPK
+566 FDKQLEKYYISARPK
-581 LEAYYSSL
+581 LEAYYTSL
-589 PDQSILL
+589 GEQ
-596 GKEDKE
+596 
-602 TN
+602 TNAE

>member
-1 MIALYYEVL
+1 MVALYYEVI
-10 FSISFLLTVIYVM
+10 FGISFLLTVIYVM
-23 IWRKHFDLNIT
+23 IWRKHFDLNLT

-90 RPIRFFAFLINT
+90 RPLRFFAFLINT
-102 TLYIFVLT
+102 TLYVFVLT
-110 VGKTPYFLKSIA
+110 VGKTPYFLKSLT
-122 VYHNVFGTEI
+122 VHHNVFGTEV

-141 AFYVVVILY
+141 AFLVVIILY
-150 VIIEIVAIIY
+150 VAIEIVAIVY
-160 SGIRKNQISNTILR
+160 SGIRKSQISNTILK
-174 RLFIPVAVTL
+174 RLFFPVIVTL
-184 IGYIGNKALGTKVEV
+184 FGYLGNKFIGTKIEV

-207 QVMYIIIARR
+207 QIMYISIARR

-243 FQHHYLGSNETAKE
+243 FDHHYLGSNETARE
-257 ILPGLR
+257 ILPGLV
-263 DLDIDQDITKVPWM
+263 DLSIDQDITRVPWM
-277 ENTVGHWIHHFEKDQ
+277 ENTVGHWIHHFEEDETKS
-292 TRKHLYVKKDKIE
+292 HLYVKKDKIE
-305 KVYKTGTDK
+305 KVYKTGKEK
-314 LDSVS
+314 LDNVS
-319 GIEESDFTY
+319 GVEESDYTY
-328 IVKTQYLYEGS
+328 IVRTQYLYEGNR
-339 KKIGYQI
+339 KIGYQI
-346 FLNDDTQNQKYV
+346 FLTDDTKNQKYI
-358 ALLDRYK
+358 ALQDKYK
-365 TELEAEVEK
+365 TELEAEVK
-374 KTQHI
+374 QKTQHI
-379 VEMHDNLIM
+379 VEMHDNLIL

-412 RILIGE
+412 RIIIGE
-418 MKADSDSPFADRLT
+418 MRADAESPFADRLT
-432 DEFCADIIKAA
+432 DEFCEDIIKAA
-443 PMHDLGKVAVDDNI
+443 PMHDLGKVAVDDKI

-467 EFEVMKTHAAEGAR
+467 EYEIMKTHAAEGAR
-481 IVHEILKDTDDESF
+481 IVHEILKDTDNESF

-517 HLKGDKIPLEARI
+517 HLEGDKIPLEARI

-545 YKDSISFEKADAIM
+545 YKESMSFEQADKIM
-559 LESMGMH
+559 MESMGKH
-566 FDKRLEKYYISARPK
+566 FDKQLEKYYISARPK
-581 LEAYYSSL
+581 LEAYYTSL
-589 PDQSILL
+589 GEQ
-596 GKEDKE
+596 
-602 TN
+602 TNAE

>member
-1 MIALYYEVL
+1 MVALYYEVI
-10 FSISFLLTVIYVM
+10 FGISFLLTVIYVM
-23 IWRKHFDLNIT
+23 IWRKHFDLNLT

-90 RPIRFFAFLINT
+90 RPLRFFAFLINT
-102 TLYIFVLT
+102 TLYVFVLT
-110 VGKTPYFLKSIA
+110 VGKTPYFLKSLT
-122 VYHNVFGTEI
+122 VHHNVFGTEV

-141 AFYVVVILY
+141 AFLVVIILY
-150 VIIEIVAIIY
+150 VAIEIVAIVY
-160 SGIRKNQISNTILR
+160 SGIRKSQISNTILK
-174 RLFIPVAVTL
+174 RLFFPVIVTL
-184 IGYIGNKALGTKVEV
+184 FGYLGNKFIGTKIEV

-207 QVMYIIIARR
+207 QIMYISIARR

-243 FQHHYLGSNETAKE
+243 FDHHYLGSNETAHE
-257 ILPGLR
+257 ILPGLV
-263 DLDIDQDITKVPWM
+263 DLSIDQDITRVPWM
-277 ENTVGHWIHHFEKDQ
+277 ENTVGHWIHHFEEDETK
-292 TRKHLYVKKDKIE
+292 THLYVKKDKIE
-305 KVYKTGTDK
+305 KVYKTGQEK
-314 LDSVS
+314 LDNVS
-319 GIEESDFTY
+319 GVEESDYTY
-328 IVKTQYLYEGS
+328 IVRTQYLYEGNR
-339 KKIGYQI
+339 KIGYQI
-346 FLNDDTQNQKYV
+346 FLTDDTKNQKYV
-358 ALLDRYK
+358 ALLDKYK
-365 TELEAEVEK
+365 TELEAEVK
-374 KTQHI
+374 QKTQHI
-379 VEMHDNLIM
+379 VEMHDNLIL

-412 RILIGE
+412 RIIIGE
-418 MKADSDSPFADRLT
+418 MRADAESPFADRLT
-432 DEFCADIIKAA
+432 DEFCEDIIKAA
-443 PMHDLGKVAVDDNI
+443 PMHDLGKVAVDDKI

-467 EFEVMKTHAAEGAR
+467 EYEIMKTHAAEGAR
-481 IVHEILKDTDDESF
+481 IVHEILKDTDNESF

-517 HLKGDKIPLEARI
+517 HLEGDKIPLEARI

-545 YKDSISFEKADAIM
+545 YKESMSFEQADKIM
-559 LESMGMH
+559 MESMGKH
-566 FDKRLEKYYISARPK
+566 FDKQLEKYYISARPK
-581 LEAYYSSL
+581 LEAYYTSL
-589 PDQSILL
+589 GEQ
-596 GKEDKE
+596 
-602 TN
+602 TNAE

>member
-1 MIALYYEVL
+1 MVALYYEVI
-10 FSISFLLTVIYVM
+10 FGISFLLTVIYVM
-23 IWRKHFDLNIT
+23 IWRKHFDLNLT

-90 RPIRFFAFLINT
+90 RPLCFFAFLINT
-102 TLYIFVLT
+102 TLYVFVLT
-110 VGKTPYFLKSIA
+110 VGKTPYFLKSLT
-122 VYHNVFGTEI
+122 VHHNVFGTEV

-141 AFYVVVILY
+141 AFLVVIILY
-150 VIIEIVAIIY
+150 VAIEIVAIVY
-160 SGIRKNQISNTILR
+160 SGIRKSQISNTILR
-174 RLFIPVAVTL
+174 RLFFPVIVTL
-184 IGYIGNKALGTKVEV
+184 FGYLGNKLIGTKIEV

-207 QVMYIIIARR
+207 QIMYISIARR

-237 GFISVD
+237 GFISID
-243 FQHHYLGSNETAKE
+243 FDHHYLGSNETARE
-257 ILPGLR
+257 ILPGLV
-263 DLDIDQDITKVPWM
+263 DLSIDQDITRVPWM
-277 ENTVGHWIHHFEKDQ
+277 ENTVGHWIHHFEEDETKS
-292 TRKHLYVKKDKIE
+292 HLYVKKDKIE
-305 KVYKTGTDK
+305 KVYKTGKEK
-314 LDSVS
+314 LDNVS
-319 GIEESDFTY
+319 GVEESDYTY
-328 IVKTQYLYEGS
+328 IVRTQYLYEGNR
-339 KKIGYQI
+339 KIGYQV
-346 FLNDDTQNQKYV
+346 FLTDDTKNQKYV
-358 ALLDRYK
+358 ALQDKYK
-365 TELEAEVEK
+365 TELEAEVK
-374 KTQHI
+374 QKTQHI
-379 VEMHDNLIM
+379 VEMHDNLIL

-412 RILIGE
+412 RIIIGE
-418 MKADSDSPFADRLT
+418 MRADAESPFAERLT
-432 DEFCADIIKAA
+432 DEFCEDIIKAA
-443 PMHDLGKVAVDDNI
+443 PMHDLGKVAVDDKI

-467 EFEVMKTHAAEGAR
+467 EYEIMKTHAAEGAR
-481 IVHEILKDTDDESF
+481 IVHEILKDTDNESF

-517 HLKGDKIPLEARI
+517 HLEGDKIPLEARI

-545 YKDSISFEKADAIM
+545 YKESMSFEQADKIM
-559 LESMGMH
+559 MESMGKH
-566 FDKRLEKYYISARPK
+566 FDKQLEKYYISARPK
-581 LEAYYSSL
+581 LEAYYTSL
-589 PDQSILL
+589 GEQ
-596 GKEDKE
+596 
-602 TN
+602 TNAE

>member
-1 MIALYYEVL
+1 MVALYYEVI
-10 FSISFLLTVIYVM
+10 FGISFLLTVIYVM
-23 IWRKHFDLNIT
+23 IWRKHFDLNLT

-90 RPIRFFAFLINT
+90 RPLRFFAFLIST
-102 TLYIFVLT
+102 TLYLFVLT
-110 VGKTPYFLKSIA
+110 IGKTPYFLKSLT
-122 VYHNVFGTEI
+122 VHHNVFGIEV

-141 AFYVVVILY
+141 AFLVVIILY
-150 VIIEIVAIIY
+150 VAIEIVAIVY
-160 SGIRKNQISNTILR
+160 SGIRKSQISNTILR
-174 RLFIPVAVTL
+174 RLFFPVIVTL
-184 IGYIGNKALGTKVEV
+184 FGYLGNRLIGTKIEV

-207 QVMYIIIARR
+207 QIMYISIARR

-237 GFISVD
+237 GFISID
-243 FQHHYLGSNETAKE
+243 FDHHYLGSNETARE
-257 ILPGLR
+257 ILPGLV
-263 DLDIDQDITKVPWM
+263 DLSIDQDITRVPWM
-277 ENTVGHWIHHFEKDQ
+277 ENTVGHWIHHFEEDETK
-292 TRKHLYVKKDKIE
+292 THLYVKKDKIE
-305 KVYKTGTDK
+305 KVYKTGK
-314 LDSVS
+314 ENLDNVS
-319 GIEESDFTY
+319 GVEESDYTY
-328 IVKTQYLYEGS
+328 IVRTQYLYEGNR
-339 KKIGYQI
+339 KIGYQV
-346 FLNDDTQNQKYV
+346 FLTDDTKNQKYV
-358 ALLDRYK
+358 ALQDKYK
-365 TELEAEVEK
+365 TELEAEVK
-374 KTQHI
+374 QKTQHI
-379 VEMHDNLIM
+379 VEMHDNLIL

-412 RILIGE
+412 RIIIGE
-418 MKADSDSPFADRLT
+418 MRADAESPFADRLT
-432 DEFCADIIKAA
+432 DEFCEDIIKAA
-443 PMHDLGKVAVDDNI
+443 PMHDLGKVAVDDKI

-467 EFEVMKTHAAEGAR
+467 EYEIMKTHAAEGAR
-481 IVHEILKDTDDESF
+481 IVHEILKDTDNESF

-517 HLKGDKIPLEARI
+517 HLEGDKIPLEARI

-545 YKDSISFEKADAIM
+545 YKESMSFEQADKIM
-559 LESMGMH
+559 MESMGKH
-566 FDKRLEKYYISARPK
+566 FDKQLEKYYISARPK
-581 LEAYYSSL
+581 LEAYYTSL
-589 PDQSILL
+589 GEQ
-596 GKEDKE
+596 
-602 TN
+602 TNAE

>member
-1 MIALYYEVL
+1 MVALYYEVI
-10 FSISFLLTVIYVM
+10 FGISFLLTVIYVM
-23 IWRKHFDLNIT
+23 IWRKHFDLNLT

-72 LPFFVTMCVL
+72 LPFFVTMSVL

-90 RPIRFFAFLINT
+90 RPLRFFAFLINT
-102 TLYIFVLT
+102 TLYVFVLT
-110 VGKTPYFLKSIA
+110 VGKTPYFLKSLT
-122 VYHNVFGTEI
+122 VHHNIFGTEV

-141 AFYVVVILY
+141 AFLVVIILY
-150 VIIEIVAIIY
+150 VAIEIVVIVY
-160 SGIRKNQISNTILR
+160 SGIRKSQISNTILR
-174 RLFIPVAVTL
+174 RLFFPVIVTL
-184 IGYIGNKALGTKVEV
+184 FGYLGNKLIGTKIEV

-207 QVMYIIIARR
+207 QIMYISIARR

-243 FQHHYLGSNETAKE
+243 FDHHYLGSNETAHE
-257 ILPGLR
+257 ILPGLV
-263 DLDIDQDITKVPWM
+263 DLSIDQDITRVPWM
-277 ENTVGHWIHHFEKDQ
+277 ENTVGHWIHHFEEDETK
-292 TRKHLYVKKDKIE
+292 THLYVKKDKIE
-305 KVYKTGTDK
+305 KVYKTGQEK
-314 LDSVS
+314 LDNVS
-319 GIEESDFTY
+319 GVEESDYTY
-328 IVKTQYLYEGS
+328 IVRTQYLYEGNR
-339 KKIGYQI
+339 KIGYQI
-346 FLNDDTQNQKYV
+346 FLTDDTKNQKYV
-358 ALLDRYK
+358 ALLDKYK
-365 TELEAEVEK
+365 TELEAEVK
-374 KTQHI
+374 QKTQHI
-379 VEMHDNLIM
+379 VEMHDNLIL

-412 RILIGE
+412 RIIIGE
-418 MKADSDSPFADRLT
+418 MRADAESPFADRLT
-432 DEFCADIIKAA
+432 DEFCEDIIKAA
-443 PMHDLGKVAVDDNI
+443 PMHDLGKVAVDDKI

-467 EFEVMKTHAAEGAR
+467 EYEIMKTHAAEGAR
-481 IVHEILKDTDDESF
+481 IVHEILKDTDNESF

-517 HLKGDKIPLEARI
+517 HLEGDKIPLEARI

-545 YKDSISFEKADAIM
+545 YKESMSFEQADKIM
-559 LESMGMH
+559 MESMGKH
-566 FDKRLEKYYISARPK
+566 FDKQLEKYYISARPK
-581 LEAYYSSL
+581 LEAYYTSL
-589 PDQSILL
+589 GEQ
-596 GKEDKE
+596 
-602 TN
+602 TNAE

>member
-1 MIALYYEVL
+1 MVALYYEVI
-10 FSISFLLTVIYVM
+10 FGISFLLTVIYVM
-23 IWRKHFDLNIT
+23 IWRKHFDLNLT

-90 RPIRFFAFLINT
+90 RPLRFFAFLINT
-102 TLYIFVLT
+102 TLYVFVLT
-110 VGKTPYFLKSIA
+110 VGKTPYFLKSLT
-122 VYHNVFGTEI
+122 VHHNVFGTEV

-141 AFYVVVILY
+141 AFLVVIILY
-150 VIIEIVAIIY
+150 VAIEIVAIVY
-160 SGIRKNQISNTILR
+160 SGIRKSQISNTILK
-174 RLFIPVAVTL
+174 RLFFPVIVTL
-184 IGYIGNKALGTKVEV
+184 FGYLGNKFIGTKIEV

-207 QVMYIIIARR
+207 QIMYISIARR

-237 GFISVD
+237 GFISID
-243 FQHHYLGSNETAKE
+243 FDHHYLGSNETARE
-257 ILPGLR
+257 ILPGLV
-263 DLDIDQDITKVPWM
+263 DLSIDQDITRVPWM
-277 ENTVGHWIHHFEKDQ
+277 ENTVGHWIHHFEEDETK
-292 TRKHLYVKKDKIE
+292 THLYVKKDKIE
-305 KVYKTGTDK
+305 KVYKTGK
-314 LDSVS
+314 ENLDNVS
-319 GIEESDFTY
+319 GVEESDYTY
-328 IVKTQYLYEGS
+328 IVRTQYLYEGNR
-339 KKIGYQI
+339 KIGYQV
-346 FLNDDTQNQKYV
+346 FLTDDTKNQKYV
-358 ALLDRYK
+358 ALQDKYK
-365 TELEAEVEK
+365 TELEAEVK
-374 KTQHI
+374 QKTQHI
-379 VEMHDNLIM
+379 VEMHDNLIL

-412 RILIGE
+412 RIIIGE
-418 MKADSDSPFADRLT
+418 MRADAESPFANRLT
-432 DEFCADIIKAA
+432 DEFCEDIIKAA
-443 PMHDLGKVAVDDNI
+443 PMHDLGKVAVDDKI

-467 EFEVMKTHAAEGAR
+467 EYEIMKTHAAEGAR
-481 IVHEILKDTDDESF
+481 IVHEILKDTDNESF

-517 HLKGDKIPLEARI
+517 HLEGDKIPLEARI

-545 YKDSISFEKADAIM
+545 YKESMSFEQADKIM
-559 LESMGMH
+559 MESMGKH
-566 FDKRLEKYYISARPK
+566 FDEQLEKYYISARPK
-581 LEAYYSSL
+581 LEAYYTSL
-589 PDQSILL
+589 GEQ
-596 GKEDKE
+596 
-602 TN
+602 TNAE

>member
-1 MIALYYEVL
+1 MVALYYEVI
-10 FSISFLLTVIYVM
+10 FGISFLLTVIYVM

-90 RPIRFFAFLINT
+90 RPLRFFAFLINT
-102 TLYIFVLT
+102 TLYVFVLT
-110 VGKTPYFLKSIA
+110 VGKTPYFLKSLT
-122 VYHNVFGTEI
+122 VYHNVFGTEV

-141 AFYVVVILY
+141 AFLVVIILY
-150 VIIEIVAIIY
+150 VAIEIVAIFY
-160 SGIRKNQISNTILR
+160 SGIRKSQISNTILR
-174 RLFIPVAVTL
+174 RLFFPVIVTL
-184 IGYIGNKALGTKVEV
+184 LGYLGNKLIGAKIEV

-207 QVMYIIIARR
+207 QIMYISIARR

-237 GFISVD
+237 GFISID
-243 FQHHYLGSNETAKE
+243 FDHHYLGSNETARE
-257 ILPGLR
+257 ILPGLV
-263 DLDIDQDITKVPWM
+263 DLSIDQDITRVPWM
-277 ENTVGHWIHHFEKDQ
+277 ENTVGHWIHHFEEDETK
-292 TRKHLYVKKDKIE
+292 THLYVKKDKIE
-305 KVYKTGTDK
+305 KVYKTGQEK
-314 LDSVS
+314 LDNVS
-319 GIEESDFTY
+319 GVEESDYTY
-328 IVKTQYLYEGS
+328 IVRTQYLYEGNR
-339 KKIGYQI
+339 KIGYQI
-346 FLNDDTQNQKYV
+346 FLTDDTKNQKYV
-358 ALLDRYK
+358 ALLDKYK
-365 TELEAEVEK
+365 TELEAEVK
-374 KTQHI
+374 QKTQHI
-379 VEMHDNLIM
+379 VEMHDNLIL

-399 STGGHIKRTSECV
+399 STGGHIRRTSECV
-412 RILIGE
+412 RIIIGE
-418 MKADSDSPFADRLT
+418 MRADAESPFADRLT
-432 DEFCADIIKAA
+432 DEFCEDIIKAA
-443 PMHDLGKVAVDDNI
+443 PMHDLGKVAVDDKI
-457 LRKPGRFTDE
+457 LRKHGRFTDE
-467 EFEVMKTHAAEGAR
+467 EYEIMKTHAAEGAR
-481 IVHEILKDTDDESF
+481 IVHEILKDTDNESF

-517 HLKGDKIPLEARI
+517 HLEGDKIPLEARI

-545 YKDSISFEKADAIM
+545 YKESMSFEQADKIM
-559 LESMGMH
+559 MESMGKH
-566 FDKRLEKYYISARPK
+566 FDKQLEKYYISARPK
-581 LEAYYSSL
+581 LEAYYTSL
-589 PDQSILL
+589 GEQTSA
-596 GKEDKE
+596 KEA

>member
-1 MIALYYEVL
+1 MVALYYEVI
-10 FSISFLLTVIYVM
+10 FGISFLLTVIYVM
-23 IWRKHFDLNIT
+23 IWRKHFDLNLT

-90 RPIRFFAFLINT
+90 RPLRFFAFLINT
-102 TLYIFVLT
+102 TLYVFVLT
-110 VGKTPYFLKSIA
+110 VGKKPYFLKSLT
-122 VYHNVFGTEI
+122 VHHNVFGTEV

-141 AFYVVVILY
+141 AFLVVIIFY
-150 VIIEIVAIIY
+150 VAIEIVAIVY
-160 SGIRKNQISNTILR
+160 SGIRKSQISNTILR
-174 RLFIPVAVTL
+174 RLFFPVIVTL
-184 IGYIGNKALGTKVEV
+184 FGYLGNKLIGTKIEV

-207 QVMYIIIARR
+207 QIMYISIARR

-237 GFISVD
+237 GFISID
-243 FQHHYLGSNETAKE
+243 FDHHYLGSNETARE
-257 ILPGLR
+257 ILPGLV
-263 DLDIDQDITKVPWM
+263 DLSIDQDITRVPWM
-277 ENTVGHWIHHFEKDQ
+277 ENTVGHWIHHFEEDETKS
-292 TRKHLYVKKDKIE
+292 HLYVKKDKIE
-305 KVYKTGTDK
+305 KVYKTGQEN
-314 LDSVS
+314 LDNVS
-319 GIEESDFTY
+319 GIEESDYTY
-328 IVKTQYLYEGS
+328 IVRTQYLYEGNR
-339 KKIGYQI
+339 KIGYQV
-346 FLNDDTQNQKYV
+346 FLTDDTKNQKYV
-358 ALLDRYK
+358 ALQDKYK
-365 TELEAEVEK
+365 TELEAEVK
-374 KTQHI
+374 QKTQHI
-379 VEMHDNLIM
+379 VEMHDNLIL

-412 RILIGE
+412 RIIIGE
-418 MKADSDSPFADRLT
+418 MRADAESPFADRLT
-432 DEFCADIIKAA
+432 DEFCEDIIKAA
-443 PMHDLGKVAVDDNI
+443 PMHDLGKVAVDDKI

-467 EFEVMKTHAAEGAR
+467 EYEIMKTHAAEGAR
-481 IVHEILKDTDDESF
+481 IVHEILKDTDNESF

-517 HLKGDKIPLEARI
+517 HLEGDKIPLEARI

-545 YKDSISFEKADAIM
+545 YKESMSFEQADKIM
-559 LESMGMH
+559 MESMGKH
-566 FDKRLEKYYISARPK
+566 FDKQLEKYYISARPK
-581 LEAYYSSL
+581 LEAYYTSL
-589 PDQSILL
+589 GEQ
-596 GKEDKE
+596 
-602 TN
+602 TNAE

>member
-1 MIALYYEVL
+1 MVALYYEVI
-10 FSISFLLTVIYVM
+10 FGISFLLTVIYVM
-23 IWRKHFDLNIT
+23 IWRKHFDLNLT

-90 RPIRFFAFLINT
+90 RPLRFFAFLINT
-102 TLYIFVLT
+102 TLYVFVLT
-110 VGKTPYFLKSIA
+110 VGKTPYFLKSLT
-122 VYHNVFGTEI
+122 VHHNVFGTEV

-141 AFYVVVILY
+141 AFLVVIIFY
-150 VIIEIVAIIY
+150 VAIEIVAIVY
-160 SGIRKNQISNTILR
+160 SGIRKSQISNTILR
-174 RLFIPVAVTL
+174 RLFFPVIVTL
-184 IGYIGNKALGTKVEV
+184 FGYLGNKLIGTKIEV

-207 QVMYIIIARR
+207 QIMYISIARR

-237 GFISVD
+237 GFISID
-243 FQHHYLGSNETAKE
+243 FDHHYLGSNETARE
-257 ILPGLR
+257 ILPGLV
-263 DLDIDQDITKVPWM
+263 DLSIDQDITRVPWM
-277 ENTVGHWIHHFEKDQ
+277 ENTVGHWIHHFEEDETK
-292 TRKHLYVKKDKIE
+292 THLYVKKDKIE
-305 KVYKTGTDK
+305 KVYKTGKEK
-314 LDSVS
+314 LDNVS
-319 GIEESDFTY
+319 GVEESDYTY
-328 IVKTQYLYEGS
+328 IVRTQYLYEGNR
-339 KKIGYQI
+339 KIGYQI
-346 FLNDDTQNQKYV
+346 FLTDDTKNQKYI
-358 ALLDRYK
+358 ALQDKYK
-365 TELEAEVEK
+365 TELEAEVK
-374 KTQHI
+374 QKTQHI
-379 VEMHDNLIM
+379 VEMHDNLIL

-412 RILIGE
+412 RIIIGE
-418 MKADSDSPFADRLT
+418 MRADAESPFADRLT
-432 DEFCADIIKAA
+432 DEFCEDIIKAA
-443 PMHDLGKVAVDDNI
+443 PMHDLGKVAVDDKI

-467 EFEVMKTHAAEGAR
+467 EYEIMKTHAAEGAR
-481 IVHEILKDTDDESF
+481 IVHEILKDTDNESF

-517 HLKGDKIPLEARI
+517 HLEGDKIPLEARI

-545 YKDSISFEKADAIM
+545 YKESMSFEQADKIM
-559 LESMGMH
+559 MESMGKH
-566 FDKRLEKYYISARPK
+566 FDKQLEKYYISARPK
-581 LEAYYSSL
+581 LEAYYTSL
-589 PDQSILL
+589 GEQ
-596 GKEDKE
+596 
-602 TN
+602 TNAE

>member
-1 MIALYYEVL
+1 MVALYYEVI
-10 FSISFLLTVIYVM
+10 FGISFLLTVIYVM
-23 IWRKHFDLNIT
+23 IWRKHFDLNLT

-72 LPFFVTMCVL
+72 MPFFVTMCVL

-90 RPIRFFAFLINT
+90 RPLRFFAFLINT
-102 TLYIFVLT
+102 TLYVFVLT
-110 VGKTPYFLKSIA
+110 VGKTSYFLKSLT
-122 VYHNVFGTEI
+122 VHHNVFGTEV

-141 AFYVVVILY
+141 AFLVVIIFY
-150 VIIEIVAIIY
+150 VAIEIVAIVY
-160 SGIRKNQISNTILR
+160 SGIRKSQISNTILR
-174 RLFIPVAVTL
+174 RLFFPVIVTL
-184 IGYIGNKALGTKVEV
+184 FGYLGNKLIGTKIEV

-207 QVMYIIIARR
+207 QIMYISIARR

-243 FQHHYLGSNETAKE
+243 FDHHYLGSNETAHE
-257 ILPGLR
+257 ILPGLV
-263 DLDIDQDITKVPWM
+263 DLSIDQDITRVPWM
-277 ENTVGHWIHHFEKDQ
+277 ENTVGHWIHHFEEDETKS
-292 TRKHLYVKKDKIE
+292 HLYVKKDKIE
-305 KVYKTGTDK
+305 KVYKTGKEK
-314 LDSVS
+314 LDNVS
-319 GIEESDFTY
+319 GVEESDYTY
-328 IVKTQYLYEGS
+328 IVRTQYLYEGNR
-339 KKIGYQI
+339 KIGYQI
-346 FLNDDTQNQKYV
+346 FLTDDTKNQKYV
-358 ALLDRYK
+358 ALLDKYK
-365 TELEAEVEK
+365 TELEAEVK
-374 KTQHI
+374 QKTQHI
-379 VEMHDNLIM
+379 VEMHDNLIL

-412 RILIGE
+412 RIIIGE
-418 MKADSDSPFADRLT
+418 MRADAESPFADRLT
-432 DEFCADIIKAA
+432 DEFCEDIIKAA
-443 PMHDLGKVAVDDNI
+443 PMHDLGKVAVDDKI

-467 EFEVMKTHAAEGAR
+467 EYEIMKTHAAEGAR
-481 IVHEILKDTDDESF
+481 IVHEILKDTDNESF

-517 HLKGDKIPLEARI
+517 HLEGDKIPLEARI

-545 YKDSISFEKADAIM
+545 YKESMSFEQADKIM
-559 LESMGMH
+559 MESMGKH
-566 FDKRLEKYYISARPK
+566 FDKQLEKYYISARPK
-581 LEAYYSSL
+581 LEAYYTSL
-589 PDQSILL
+589 GEQ
-596 GKEDKE
+596 
-602 TN
+602 TNAE

>member
-1 MIALYYEVL
+1 MVALYYEVI
-10 FSISFLLTVIYVM
+10 FGISFLLTVIYVM
-23 IWRKHFDLNIT
+23 IWRKHFDLNLT

-90 RPIRFFAFLINT
+90 RPLRFFAFLINT
-102 TLYIFVLT
+102 TLYVFVLT
-110 VGKTPYFLKSIA
+110 VGKTPYFLKSLT
-122 VYHNVFGTEI
+122 VHHNVFGTEV

-141 AFYVVVILY
+141 AFLVVIFFY
-150 VIIEIVAIIY
+150 VAIEIVAIVY
-160 SGIRKNQISNTILR
+160 SGIRKSQISNTILR
-174 RLFIPVAVTL
+174 RLFFPVIVTL
-184 IGYIGNKALGTKVEV
+184 FGYLGNKLIGTKIEV

-207 QVMYIIIARR
+207 QIMYISIARR

-237 GFISVD
+237 GFISID
-243 FQHHYLGSNETAKE
+243 FDHHYLGSNETARE
-257 ILPGLR
+257 ILPGLV
-263 DLDIDQDITKVPWM
+263 DLSIDQDITRVPWM
-277 ENTVGHWIHHFEKDQ
+277 ENTVGHWIHHFEEDETKS
-292 TRKHLYVKKDKIE
+292 HLYVKKDKIE
-305 KVYKTGTDK
+305 KVYKTGKEK
-314 LDSVS
+314 LDNVS
-319 GIEESDFTY
+319 GVEESDYTY
-328 IVKTQYLYEGS
+328 IVRTQYLYEGNR
-339 KKIGYQI
+339 KIGYQI
-346 FLNDDTQNQKYV
+346 FLTDDTKNQKYV
-358 ALLDRYK
+358 ALLDKYK
-365 TELEAEVEK
+365 TELEAEVK
-374 KTQHI
+374 QKTQHI
-379 VEMHDNLIM
+379 VEMHDNLIL

-412 RILIGE
+412 RIIIGE
-418 MKADSDSPFADRLT
+418 MRADAESPFADRLT
-432 DEFCADIIKAA
+432 DEFCEDIIKAA
-443 PMHDLGKVAVDDNI
+443 PMHDLGKVAVDDKI

-467 EFEVMKTHAAEGAR
+467 EYEIMKTHAAEGAR
-481 IVHEILKDTDDESF
+481 IVHEILKDTDNESF

-517 HLKGDKIPLEARI
+517 HLEGDKIPLEARI

-545 YKDSISFEKADAIM
+545 YKESMSFEQADKIM
-559 LESMGMH
+559 MESMGKH
-566 FDKRLEKYYISARPK
+566 FDKQLEKYYISARPK
-581 LEAYYSSL
+581 LEAYYTSL
-589 PDQSILL
+589 GEQS
-596 GKEDKE
+596 GTEK
-602 TN
+602 

>member
-1 MIALYYEVL
+1 MVALYYEVI
-10 FSISFLLTVIYVM
+10 FGISFLLTVIYVM
-23 IWRKHFDLNIT
+23 IWRKHFDLNLT

-90 RPIRFFAFLINT
+90 RPLRFFAFLINT
-102 TLYIFVLT
+102 TLYVFVLT
-110 VGKTPYFLKSIA
+110 VGKTPYFLKSLT
-122 VYHNVFGTEI
+122 VHHNVFGTEV

-141 AFYVVVILY
+141 AFLVVIILY
-150 VIIEIVAIIY
+150 VAIEIVAIVY
-160 SGIRKNQISNTILR
+160 SSIRKSQISNTILR
-174 RLFIPVAVTL
+174 RLFFPVIVTL
-184 IGYIGNKALGTKVEV
+184 LGYLGNKLIGTKIEV
-199 VPFTYVFA
+199 VPFTYIFA
-207 QVMYIIIARR
+207 QIMYISIARR

-237 GFISVD
+237 GFISID
-243 FQHHYLGSNETAKE
+243 FDHHYLGSNETARE
-257 ILPGLR
+257 ILPGLV
-263 DLDIDQDITKVPWM
+263 DLSIDQDITRVPWM
-277 ENTVGHWIHHFEKDQ
+277 ENTVGHWIHHFEEDETK
-292 TRKHLYVKKDKIE
+292 THLYVKKDKIE
-305 KVYKTGTDK
+305 KVYKTGQEK
-314 LDSVS
+314 LDNVS
-319 GIEESDFTY
+319 GVEESDYTY
-328 IVKTQYLYEGS
+328 IVRTQYLYEGNR
-339 KKIGYQI
+339 KIGYQI
-346 FLNDDTQNQKYV
+346 FLTDDTKNQKYV
-358 ALLDRYK
+358 ALLDKYK
-365 TELEAEVEK
+365 TELEAEVK
-374 KTQHI
+374 QKTQHI
-379 VEMHDNLIM
+379 VEMHDNLIL

-412 RILIGE
+412 RIIIGE
-418 MKADSDSPFADRLT
+418 MRADAESPFADRLT
-432 DEFCADIIKAA
+432 DEFCEDIIKAA
-443 PMHDLGKVAVDDNI
+443 PMHDLGKVAVDDKI

-467 EFEVMKTHAAEGAR
+467 EYEIMKTHAAEGAR
-481 IVHEILKDTDDESF
+481 IVHEILKDTDNESF

-517 HLKGDKIPLEARI
+517 HLEGDKIPLEARI

-545 YKDSISFEKADAIM
+545 YKESMSFEQADKIM
-559 LESMGMH
+559 MESMGKH
-566 FDKRLEKYYISARPK
+566 FDKQLEKYYISARPK
-581 LEAYYSSL
+581 LEAYYTSL
-589 PDQSILL
+589 GEQ
-596 GKEDKE
+596 
-602 TN
+602 TNAE

>member
-1 MIALYYEVL
+1 
-10 FSISFLLTVIYVM
+10 M
-23 IWRKHFDLNIT
+23 IWRKHFDLNLT

-90 RPIRFFAFLINT
+90 RPLRFFAFLINT
-102 TLYIFVLT
+102 TLYVFVLT
-110 VGKTPYFLKSIA
+110 VGKTPYFLKSLT
-122 VYHNVFGTEI
+122 VHHNVFGTEV

-141 AFYVVVILY
+141 AFLVVIILY
-150 VIIEIVAIIY
+150 VAIEIVAIVY
-160 SGIRKNQISNTILR
+160 SGIRKSQISNTILK
-174 RLFIPVAVTL
+174 RLFFPVIVTL
-184 IGYIGNKALGTKVEV
+184 FGYLGNKFIGTKIEV

-207 QVMYIIIARR
+207 QIMYISIARR

-243 FQHHYLGSNETAKE
+243 FDHHYLGSNETAHE
-257 ILPGLR
+257 ILPGLV
-263 DLDIDQDITKVPWM
+263 DLSIDQDITRVPWM
-277 ENTVGHWIHHFEKDQ
+277 ENTVGHWIHHFEEDETK
-292 TRKHLYVKKDKIE
+292 THLYVKKDKIE
-305 KVYKTGTDK
+305 KVYKTGQEK
-314 LDSVS
+314 LDNVS
-319 GIEESDFTY
+319 GVEESDYTY
-328 IVKTQYLYEGS
+328 IVRTQYLYEGNR
-339 KKIGYQI
+339 KIGYQI
-346 FLNDDTQNQKYV
+346 FLTDDTKNQKYV
-358 ALLDRYK
+358 ALLDKYK
-365 TELEAEVEK
+365 TELEAEVK
-374 KTQHI
+374 QKTQHI
-379 VEMHDNLIM
+379 VEMHDNLIL

-412 RILIGE
+412 RIIIGE
-418 MKADSDSPFADRLT
+418 MRADAESPFADRLT
-432 DEFCADIIKAA
+432 DEFCEDIIKAA
-443 PMHDLGKVAVDDNI
+443 PMHDLGKVAVDDKI

-467 EFEVMKTHAAEGAR
+467 EYEIMKTHAAEGAR
-481 IVHEILKDTDDESF
+481 IVHEILKDTDNESF

-517 HLKGDKIPLEARI
+517 HLEGDKIPLEARI

-545 YKDSISFEKADAIM
+545 YKESMSFEQADKIM
-559 LESMGMH
+559 MESMGKH
-566 FDKRLEKYYISARPK
+566 FDKQLEKYYISARPK
-581 LEAYYSSL
+581 LEAYYTSL
-589 PDQSILL
+589 GEQ
-596 GKEDKE
+596 
-602 TN
+602 TNAE

>member
-1 MIALYYEVL
+1 MVALYYEVI
-10 FSISFLLTVIYVM
+10 FGISFLLTVIYVM

-90 RPIRFFAFLINT
+90 RPLRFFAFLVNT
-102 TLYIFVLT
+102 TIYVFVLT
-110 VGKTPYFLKSIA
+110 VGKTPYFLKSLT
-122 VYHNVFGTEI
+122 VHHNVFGTEV

-141 AFYVVVILY
+141 AFLVVVILY
-150 VIIEIVAIIY
+150 VAIEIVAIVY
-160 SGIRKNQISNTILR
+160 SSIRKSQISNTILR
-174 RLFIPVAVTL
+174 RLFFPVIVTL
-184 IGYIGNKALGTKVEV
+184 LGYLGNKLIGTKIEV
-199 VPFTYVFA
+199 VPFTYIFA
-207 QVMYIIIARR
+207 QIMYISIARR

-243 FQHHYLGSNETAKE
+243 FDHHYLGSNETARE
-257 ILPGLR
+257 ILPGLV
-263 DLDIDQDITKVPWM
+263 DLSIDQDITRVPWM
-277 ENTVGHWIHHFEKDQ
+277 ENTVGHWIHHFEEDETK
-292 TRKHLYVKKDKIE
+292 THLYVKKDKIE
-305 KVYKTGTDK
+305 KVYKTGQEK
-314 LDSVS
+314 LDNVS
-319 GIEESDFTY
+319 GVEESDYTY
-328 IVKTQYLYEGS
+328 IVRTQYLYEGNR
-339 KKIGYQI
+339 KIGYQI
-346 FLNDDTQNQKYV
+346 FLTDDTKNQKYV
-358 ALLDRYK
+358 ALLDKYK
-365 TELEAEVEK
+365 TELEAEVK
-374 KTQHI
+374 QKTQHI
-379 VEMHDNLIM
+379 VEMHDNLIL

-399 STGGHIKRTSECV
+399 STGGHIRRTSECV
-412 RILIGE
+412 RIIIGE
-418 MKADSDSPFADRLT
+418 MRADAESPFADRLT
-432 DEFCADIIKAA
+432 DEFCEDIIKAA
-443 PMHDLGKVAVDDNI
+443 PMHDLGKVAVDDKI

-467 EFEVMKTHAAEGAR
+467 EYEIMKTHAAEGAR
-481 IVHEILKDTDDESF
+481 IVHEILKDTDNESF

-517 HLKGDKIPLEARI
+517 QLEGDKIPLEARI

-545 YKDSISFEKADAIM
+545 YKESMSFEQADKIM
-559 LESMGMH
+559 MESMGKH
-566 FDKRLEKYYISARPK
+566 FDKQLEKYYISARPK
-581 LEAYYSSL
+581 LEAYYTSL
-589 PDQSILL
+589 GEQS
-596 GKEDKE
+596 GAEK
-602 TN
+602 

>member
-1 MIALYYEVL
+1 MVALYYEVI
-10 FSISFLLTVIYVM
+10 FGISFLLTVIYVM
-23 IWRKHFDLNIT
+23 IWRKHFDLNLT

-90 RPIRFFAFLINT
+90 RPLRFFAFLINT
-102 TLYIFVLT
+102 TLYLFVLT
-110 VGKTPYFLKSIA
+110 VGKKPYFLKSLT
-122 VYHNVFGTEI
+122 VHHNVFGTEV

-141 AFYVVVILY
+141 AFLVVIIFY
-150 VIIEIVAIIY
+150 VAIEIVAIVY
-160 SGIRKNQISNTILR
+160 SGIRKSQISNTILR
-174 RLFIPVAVTL
+174 RLFFPVIVTL
-184 IGYIGNKALGTKVEV
+184 FGYLGNKLIGTKIEV

-207 QVMYIIIARR
+207 QIMYISIARR

-243 FQHHYLGSNETAKE
+243 FDHHYLGSNETARE
-257 ILPGLR
+257 ILPGLV
-263 DLDIDQDITKVPWM
+263 DLSIDQDITRVPWM
-277 ENTVGHWIHHFEKDQ
+277 ENTVGHWIHHFEEDETKS
-292 TRKHLYVKKDKIE
+292 HLYVKKDKIE
-305 KVYKTGTDK
+305 KVYKTGKEK
-314 LDSVS
+314 LDNVS
-319 GIEESDFTY
+319 GVEESDYTY
-328 IVKTQYLYEGS
+328 IVRTQYLYEGNR
-339 KKIGYQI
+339 KIGYQI
-346 FLNDDTQNQKYV
+346 FLTDDTKNQKYI
-358 ALLDRYK
+358 ALQDKYK
-365 TELEAEVEK
+365 TELEAEVK
-374 KTQHI
+374 QKTQHI
-379 VEMHDNLIM
+379 VEMHDNLIL

-412 RILIGE
+412 RIIIGE
-418 MKADSDSPFADRLT
+418 MRADAESPFADRLT
-432 DEFCADIIKAA
+432 DEFCEDIIKAA
-443 PMHDLGKVAVDDNI
+443 PMHDLGKVAVDDKI

-467 EFEVMKTHAAEGAR
+467 EYEIMKTHAAEGAR
-481 IVHEILKDTDDESF
+481 IVHEILKDTDNESF

-517 HLKGDKIPLEARI
+517 HLEGDKIPLEARI

-545 YKDSISFEKADAIM
+545 YKESMSFEQADKIM
-559 LESMGMH
+559 MESMGKH
-566 FDKRLEKYYISARPK
+566 FDKQLEKYYISARPK
-581 LEAYYSSL
+581 LEAYYTSL
-589 PDQSILL
+589 GEQ
-596 GKEDKE
+596 
-602 TN
+602 TNAE